1 MSNRESLEELSV
13 GEVDEVSCTAELEE
27 SDITFENKFK
37 RRLACSAQSQSLEL
51 VRSVFGLFAGS
62 NDPTFI
68 YSI

>member
-1 MSNRESLEELSV
+1 MSNNESLEKLV
-13 GEVDEVSCTAELEE
+13 IDEVSCTAELEE

-37 RRLACSAQSQSLEL
+37 RRLACSAQSQSPEL